1 MKILTP
7 QPFYFDQGQQ
17 AVLLLHSFSGTSNDM
32 RLLGR
37 TLQRNNYSVY
47 APMFAG
53 HGTSEP
59 LDILNQGGPQNWWLQ
74 TKEAVEFL
82 KEQGKTKIYVFGLSL
97 GAIFATKALEEIPDV
112 LKGGVFGSPLYS
124 SNFSEI
130 RKAFMTYTKK
140 VYSLQQGLSDFEL
153 DSKVRVVDSKI
164 DSMLTSV
171 RKTTDSVADNLAE
184 IKRPYFIGQGI
195 NDKLVDPDAAK
206 IVAQKVETSQLH
218 LYDAG
223 HVLTINSAHKQLES
237 AVLNFLEN
245 N

>member
-1 MKILTP
+1 
-7 QPFYFDQGQQ
+7 
-17 AVLLLHSFSGTSNDM
+17 
-32 RLLGR
+32 
-37 TLQRNNYSVY
+37 
-47 APMFAG
+47 MFAG

-59 LDILNQGGPQNWWLQ
+59 LDILNQGGPENWWQQ

-82 KEQGKTKIYVFGLSL
+82 KNQGKTQICVFGLSL
-97 GAIFATKALEEIPDV
+97 GAIFATKALEEIPDI
-112 LKGGVFGSPLYS
+112 LAGGVFGSPLYS
-124 SNFSEI
+124 TNFAEI
-130 RKAFMTYTKK
+130 RKAFMTYAKK

-164 DSMLTSV
+164 DSMLTSI

-184 IKRPYFIGQGI
+184 IKQPYFIGQGI